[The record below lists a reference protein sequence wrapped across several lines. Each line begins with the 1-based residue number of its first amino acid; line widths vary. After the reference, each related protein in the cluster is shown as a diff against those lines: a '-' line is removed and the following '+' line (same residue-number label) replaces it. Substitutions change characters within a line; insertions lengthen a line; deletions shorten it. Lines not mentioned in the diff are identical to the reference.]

1 MTTVTYEE
9 LESSKTKY
17 MIRGCESF
25 EITGLSGRMG
35 SAVSKIE
42 NIIENQSLSC
52 RVYTYGRVAS
62 AGATLVG
69 GITGLAG
76 LASVVGMAVHNI
88 ATYNPDYEMVNNPY
102 YSDPDMD
109 VFSDYTI
116 NERIQL
122 YTKT

>member
-1 MTTVTYEE
+1 MDFFKY
-9 LESSKTKY
+9 LENSRNGYILITQWSH
-17 MIRGCESF
+17 ESF

-76 LASVVGMAVHNI
+76 LASVVGMAAHNI
-88 ATYNPDYEMVNNPY
+88 ATYNPDYEIAKHLVDNKLSVKY
-102 YSDPDMD
+102 
-109 VFSDYTI
+109 
-116 NERIQL
+116 Q
-122 YTKT
+122 K